1 MSLFAFFFAPHT
13 RDDDHAVD
21 SRTSGTGGSKIR
33 EKCDHAPLRWC
44 IHRAVE
50 APHAVDATIPRMFNS
65 YNLLLRIRWFVGKLV
80 EEPLL
85 VLRLGLVFSVVLL
98 L

>member
-1 MSLFAFFFAPHT
+1 MPQLSKLQQHT
-13 RDDDHAVD
+13 
-21 SRTSGTGGSKIR
+21 TKIR

-44 IHRAVE
+44 IHRVVE
-50 APHAVDATIPRMFNS
+50 APHAIDATYKRHVLNS
-65 YNLLLRIRWFVGKLV
+65 YNFLLRVGPVGQLV

-85 VLRLGLVFSVVLL
+85 VLRLGLVVRVVLL

>member
-1 MSLFAFFFAPHT
+1 MLEDQRHAGVRHRTASFNNT
-13 RDDDHAVD
+13 RPEF
-21 SRTSGTGGSKIR
+21 GG
-33 EKCDHAPLRWC
+33 KCDHAPLRWC

-85 VLRLGLVFSVVLL
+85 VLRLGLLIGIVFL
-98 L
+98 